1 MASSKNNANTVPIS
15 GGSVG
20 EGIFYI
26 ISLWFRCGWCSAILN
41 HNGLLC
47 NIAWGWFWAFE
58 RWEVAYC
65 SCGVYGASYNVL
77 LERWQKPKTTGA
89 LAERWLGGRKKVSD
103 SVPIFSLA
111 YLISTFINHSEK
123 RRNGFTLYL
132 FATLIQTLLPMFSV
146 VNFKYFTISFVE
158 YSASNFRISVSNV
171 SVVVAYKAL
180 GIIIALSLERLSLTR
195 WV

>member
-89 LAERWLGGRKKVSD
+89 LAVRWLGGRKKVSD
-103 SVPIFSLA
+103 SVPISFLG
-111 YLISTFINHSEK
+111 LFENLHSSIKVKNEEMVLHCI
-123 RRNGFTLYL
+123 FLPHLYTLCY
-132 FATLIQTLLPMFSV
+132 
-146 VNFKYFTISFVE
+146 
-158 YSASNFRISVSNV
+158 
-171 SVVVAYKAL
+171 
-180 GIIIALSLERLSLTR
+180 
-195 WV
+195 